1 MVDIYYSR
9 VGSNTYIV
17 FNENDEGFLVD
28 PGYSNNNAVV
38 DHIKKLNKKIK
49 GILLTHGHYDHIYAL
64 EEVCKLYPDAKVY
77 ISSKEKDF
85 LTDKDL
91 NLCLDAEI
99 GGAKLLNFVP
109 NNLVEVTD
117 NEEIVIGNFKIKVLE
132 TPFHTQGSVCY
143 FIKDEKLLFTG
154 DTLFFT
160 TIGRSD
166 LPTGSTRTISSSL
179 RKLVELPD
187 DLKVY
192 PGHGPIT
199 TLDREKKHNAYLKNI

>member
-1 MVDIYYSR
+1 MVNVYYSR

-28 PGYSNNNAVV
+28 PGYSNNNAVI
-38 DHIKKLNKKIK
+38 DHIKKLNKDIK

-64 EEVCKLYPDAKVY
+64 EEVCKLYPNAKVY
-77 ISSKEKDF
+77 ISYNEIDF
-85 LTDKDL
+85 LSDPDL

-99 GGAKLLNFVP
+99 GNTKLINYIP
-109 NNLVEVTD
+109 KNLVKVAEND
-117 NEEIVIGNFKIKVLE
+117 EIDIANFKIKVIE
-132 TPFHTQGSVCY
+132 TPFHTKGSVCY

-154 DTLFFT
+154 DTLFYT

-166 LPTGSTRTISSSL
+166 LPTGSSRTIESSL
-179 RKLVELPD
+179 AKLKALPD
-187 DLKVY
+187 GIKVY

-199 TLDREKKHNAYLKNI
+199 TLDREKEHNGYLKNI